1 MLQQFADCGWAR
13 FRETGVGRM
22 KKGSGSDAYFDD
34 STAANDD
41 FTFRSAGTV
50 AGTDSLTTSLSDGEV
65 VTGLQIP
72 VAVAIQ
78 RNGEDIPAV
87 NGNLERTRDFRTLS
101 GVDSNDDDTHSVLAV
116 GIPTAGAEQAHT
128 HKANTDKANTDKA
141 HAHDASSQNTPGP
154 MNAPHLTTAPFLDD
168 EIVDDEITDAP
179 NLVSEV
185 KEAPKGSRRLRWL
198 LVFHDLLALSLA
210 WPLAT
215 FLTGGQ
221 QTEGFFSR
229 SRGGFLP
236 IVVTIT
242 WALIASNKLY
252 RSRVCSVRSVETAAL
267 IRACVLAGVAAFLV
281 APRVQADD
289 LRLRTLVV
297 GQFFAFMFVLLG
309 RTTYRSLLRRAR
321 RDGRFVR
328 PVVLIGTGDEAYE
341 LLRLMVDEPELGY
354 SVVGLIG
361 DPDGNDGRSFSVPY
375 LGPTTDAVAI
385 MRSHNVY
392 GAIVGAS
399 SLSFH
404 ELNNTVRSLLEAD
417 IHVQVSGGL
426 LGFDASRLRA
436 NPIGREAAFYLEQ
449 VQLTGWQSRVKRAL
463 DIALGTFG
471 LILSAPIIAVFALWV
486 RRDGG
491 PAFFR
496 QQRIGQNGKPFMMV
510 KLRTMVVDAEA
521 RLAEL
526 MAKNERKGPLFKM
539 DNDPRFTAVGRLMD
553 AASINELPQL
563 WNVLKGEMSL
573 VGPRPALAREVAKFS
588 DRLLMRHRVKP
599 GITGLWQV
607 ESRDDPSFA
616 DYERCD
622 VFYVEN
628 WSVRLDLM
636 IIVQTFAEVLSRAA
650 GMLKG
655 SDSAETGSTTDNNVN
670 LSVVR
675 DESRTAV

>member
-1 MLQQFADCGWAR
+1 MEQRSIDDALQHDSLQSDQSLQSLQDDFSLFVSSTVMQRESNTHDELGHVPEAQALSTNPRADAALLVPSKLHSLRIPDR
-13 FRETGVGRM
+13 FSAEVRSPGQDIHHTN
-22 KKGSGSDAYFDD
+22 DPNF
-34 STAANDD
+34 ANDS
-41 FTFRSAGTV
+41 SA
-50 AGTDSLTTSLSDGEV
+50 A
-65 VTGLQIP
+65 
-72 VAVAIQ
+72 
-78 RNGEDIPAV
+78 
-87 NGNLERTRDFRTLS
+87 
-101 GVDSNDDDTHSVLAV
+101 
-116 GIPTAGAEQAHT
+116 
-128 HKANTDKANTDKA
+128 
-141 HAHDASSQNTPGP
+141 
-154 MNAPHLTTAPFLDD
+154 MNAPHPRSTQSLTVTEDD
-168 EIVDDEITDAP
+168 EKSSDGMSPGAHADSPAHSPESSNHFGESLEDDLVNEAP
-179 NLVSEV
+179 HLVNEMR
-185 KEAPKGSRRLRWL
+185 EAPKGSRRLRWL
-198 LVFHDLLALSLA
+198 LVFGDLLALCLA

-215 FLTGGQ
+215 LLTESDQPG
-221 QTEGFFSR
+221 EFFSR
-229 SRGGFLP
+229 TRAGFLP
-236 IVVTIT
+236 FQVAIT

-267 IRACVLAGVAAFLV
+267 IRACVLAGVASYLI
-281 APRVQADD
+281 APRVEAED
-289 LRLRTLVV
+289 LHLGTLVV

-309 RTTYRSLLRRAR
+309 RTTYRSMLRRAR

-328 PVVLIGTGDEAYE
+328 PVVLVGTGDEAYE
-341 LLRLMVDEPELGY
+341 LLRLMADEPELGY

-361 DPDGNDGRSFSVPY
+361 DRPSTDGRTFSVPY
-375 LGPTTDAVAI
+375 LGPTSEAVAI

-404 ELNNTVRSLLEAD
+404 ELNETVRSLLEAD

-449 VQLTGWQSRVKRAL
+449 VQLSGWQARVKRAL
-463 DIALGTFG
+463 DVALGSIG
-471 LILSAPIIAVFALWV
+471 LIVSAPIIAIFALWV

-496 QQRIGQNGKPFMMV
+496 QQRIGQDGKPFMMV

-526 MAKNERKGPLFKM
+526 MVKNERKGPLFKM
-539 DNDPRFTAVGRLMD
+539 DNDPRFTTVGRLMD
-553 AASINELPQL
+553 ATSINELPQL
-563 WNVLKGEMSL
+563 WNVVKGEMSL

-636 IIVQTFAEVLSRAA
+636 IIVQTFAEVLSRAT
-650 GMLKG
+650 GIIKG
-655 SDSAETGSTTDNNVN
+655 SDSTE
-670 LSVVR
+670 VVPAADVAGKHSPAI
-675 DESRTAV
+675 DELQRAREAV